1 MCNEAV
7 DNYAHELKFVP
18 DCCKAQKRCDKPLN
32 TYASTVQFIRECYKA
47 QEMCGKAVNRCFFVF
62 DSIPDRYKPQ
72 ERYDRVIYEDAVML
86 LYCMYRYKTQ
96 YDVLDKKDSFK
107 NHLLNKMFCV
117 LYRSFISITKL

>member
-72 ERYDRVIYEDAVML
+72 ERYELFTKML
-86 LYCMYRYKTQ
+86 LCCYIACIDIKLSMMCWIKKI
-96 YDVLDKKDSFK
+96 VLKII
-107 NHLLNKMFCV
+107 
-117 LYRSFISITKL
+117 Y